1 MYEQLRNDL
10 QVLFADCLSAS
21 DAEIAIHCVD
31 SAMRNYD
38 VARKSTELVVYDGN
52 KAFELVQTYIAC
64 KKIEGMSELSLTN
77 YARALKNFFLF
88 IGKTPAD
95 ITTNDIRLY
104 LYNYQ
109 QQRNIS
115 NRSLDKYRM
124 YICTFFT
131 WAFDNEYLPTN
142 PTKKLPKIK
151 FETKP
156 RESMS
161 QIELEYIRRACNTL
175 REKAIVEFLYSTG
188 CRVSE
193 LCGVTKSDVT
203 WESNPVTVHLFG
215 KGKKHRNS
223 YLNAKAE
230 VALKAYLASRTDNSE
245 ALFCTE
251 KGEAHKLGKGQI
263 EKIIKKI
270 VARAELNTNKK
281 ISPHVFRHTTATTA
295 LNNGMPVEEIQAL
308 LGHSNIS
315 TTMIYA
321 HTNDEAVRS
330 SHIHSVV

>member
-1 MYEQLRNDL
+1 MYEQLRDEL
-10 QVLFADCLSAS
+10 KVLLSHNLDPS
-21 DAEIAIHCVD
+21 ELELTLHCVD
-31 SAMRNYD
+31 SVMEKYEIT
-38 VARKSTELVVYDGN
+38 RKSTELVVYDYN
-52 KAFELVQTYIAC
+52 QVPELLNIYMSC
-64 KKIEGMSELSLTN
+64 KKIEGMSEQSIVN
-77 YARALKNFFLF
+77 YGRALRNFFMYVH
-88 IGKTPAD
+88 KAPAD

-109 QQRNIS
+109 QLRNIS

-131 WAFDNEYLPTN
+131 WAFDNEYLPSN

-151 FETKP
+151 FVPKP

-161 QIELEYIRRACNTL
+161 QIELEYIRGACKTL

-193 LCGVTKSDVT
+193 LCGATKADVN
-203 WESNPVTVHLFG
+203 WAANPVTVHLFG
-215 KGKKHRNS
+215 KGQKHRNS

-230 VALKAYLASRTDNSE
+230 VALRTYLESRADNCD

-251 KGEAHKLGKGQI
+251 KGEKHKLGKGQV

-270 VARAELNTNKK
+270 VARAELNTNKR

-295 LNNGMPVEEIQAL
+295 LNNGMPIEEIQAL
-308 LGHSNIS
+308 LGHSNIG

-321 HTNDEAVRS
+321 HTNEEAVKM
-330 SHIHSVV
+330 SHKHSVV